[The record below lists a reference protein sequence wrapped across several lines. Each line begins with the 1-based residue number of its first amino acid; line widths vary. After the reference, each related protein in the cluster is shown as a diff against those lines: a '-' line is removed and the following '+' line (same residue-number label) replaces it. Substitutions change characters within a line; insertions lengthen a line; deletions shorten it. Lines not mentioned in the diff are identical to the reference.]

1 MSINS
6 AGVAGQSGDR
16 TLRRGSEGPD
26 VETLQ
31 GLLSIPVD
39 GVFGARTQEA
49 VEELQEAVGLTVDG
63 VAGPDTWR
71 ALLAPAPQGGVS
83 PDGEVSA
90 GSGDDLS
97 DGGLPPDADPAS
109 RGDLLVALESPGGG
123 RIQDKSEPAPD
134 DLVRVVGY
142 RDKSVPLHRAAAT
155 AWTALVE
162 AARIEG
168 MEQPLLVPVSG
179 YRTVARQQQLWDDA
193 LVRYGSAEEA
203 RRWVAMPGGSA
214 HHSGRAIDCWLGSA
228 CDSSNVEKQRRTAV
242 WQWLDS
248 HAASYGFYPWPAEPW
263 HWEYNP
269 PETH

>member
-1 MSINS
+1 MSIDS
-6 AGVAGQSGDR
+6 AGVAGESGNR

-31 GLLSIPVD
+31 SLLSIPVD
-39 GVFGARTQEA
+39 GVFGAQTQEA
-49 VEELQEAVGLTVDG
+49 VEELQGAVGLTVDG
-63 VAGPDTWR
+63 VVGPDTWG
-71 ALLAPAPQGGVS
+71 ALLAPTPQGGFS
-83 PDGEVSA
+83 PDGE
-90 GSGDDLS
+90 GGDGPGDDLS
-97 DGGLPPDADPAS
+97 DGGPPLDTDPAS
-109 RGDLLVALESPGGG
+109 REGLLVAFESPGGG
-123 RIQDKSEPAPD
+123 RIKDKSEPAPE
-134 DLVRVVGY
+134 DLVTVVGY
-142 RDKSVPLHRAAAT
+142 RDKRVPLHRAAAT
-155 AWTALVE
+155 AWAALVE

-168 MEQPLLVPVSG
+168 MAHPLLVPVSG
-179 YRTVARQQQLWDDA
+179 HRTAARQQELWDNA

-248 HAASYGFYPWPAEPW
+248 NAASYGFYPWPVEPW

-269 PETH
+269 PDT